1 MVDEGRFSFRCC
13 CYTYILPL
21 YFKLGEK
28 YMSRIMNVLL
38 TYKQL
43 DKKGKLGKLGKERY
57 KELLKKNIHKK
68 VVQKGEFNVS

>member
-1 MVDEGRFSFRCC
+1 
-13 CYTYILPL
+13 
-21 YFKLGEK
+21 
-28 YMSRIMNVLL
+28 MSRIMNVLL

-57 KELLKKNIHKK
+57 KELLKKNMHKK